1 MSEAKHS
8 RRDVLFQLGS
18 AAARELGM
26 PPIQQGIYWFC
37 ASRDQGEVSGG
48 TYQLKPNW
56 CQVFE
61 GTAQLDPL
69 DPLFHWM
76 GRQGINVAYNRP
88 TAFYK
93 KLSQWEQAWLNQSE
107 LYPTQPK
114 GDSVTLRASL
124 RKMEPGSQDRV

>member
-1 MSEAKHS
+1 MCSFSWDLRRPANWECPLFNRGFTGFVPRAIKAKFPEAH
-8 RRDVLFQLGS
+8 
-18 AAARELGM
+18 
-26 PPIQQGIYWFC
+26 I
-37 ASRDQGEVSGG
+37 
-48 TYQLKPNW
+48 QLKPNW